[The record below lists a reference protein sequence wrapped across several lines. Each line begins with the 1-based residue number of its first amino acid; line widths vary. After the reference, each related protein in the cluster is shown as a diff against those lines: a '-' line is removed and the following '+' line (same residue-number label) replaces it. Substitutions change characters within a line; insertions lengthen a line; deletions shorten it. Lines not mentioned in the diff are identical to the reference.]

1 MKILIVD
8 NYAVLIVVQIKVI
21 DLLNKGGYFLNMFY
35 NESMK
40 LPRIHI
46 WTSVLAGIFM
56 AVASAA
62 GIFLSSTY
70 LKESSFWAAQGTGQD
85 YINLFIVFPALLI
98 SAYLISKG
106 SIRALLIWLGLLIY
120 IAYSY
125 VLYSFF
131 VTFGPLFLV
140 YVATLGFAF
149 YALLGGTISL
159 VR

>member
-106 SIRALLIWLGLLIY
+106 STVEEAINLIKEKRPTMHLQDSQKDALEIFKKNI
-120 IAYSY
+120 
-125 VLYSFF
+125 
-131 VTFGPLFLV
+131 
-140 YVATLGFAF
+140 
-149 YALLGGTISL
+149 
-159 VR
+159 